1 VSFPRS
7 SGVLL
12 HPTSL
17 PGPHGV
23 GDFGPEAYRFV
34 DFLHSAGQ
42 KLWQVLPLNPTG
54 YADSPFQC
62 FSASAGNPL
71 LISLERLVDEGLLS
85 DDDLRIDDLRNV
97 NLRNV
102 ASFPLESVDYG
113 AVIRFKIP
121 LLQKA
126 AANFVAD
133 ASAGNRRQFE
143 EFCQANAH
151 WLDEFALFMAVK
163 EAHDLI
169 AWTHWPSD
177 IASRQP
183 EALQRWSE
191 QQAASIAAQKFF
203 QYEFF
208 RQWQALRAYG
218 REHNIR
224 IIGDIPIYVAHDSAD
239 VWSNRQC
246 FLLSDRGIPLKVA
259 GVPPDYFSATGQL
272 WGNPIYNWPLLKQ
285 TGYRWW
291 VERMRSALRLYDFV
305 RIDHFRGFEAYW
317 EVAGNETTAMNGR
330 WVKGPGAELFA
341 VLRRELGDLPIIA
354 ENLGVIT
361 PEVEAIR
368 HEFGFPGMAIL
379 QFAFGNDPQAPTF
392 KPHNYVRDLVAYTG
406 THDNDTVVGWWTS
419 GGAGDSTRTPED
431 VIKEHA
437 YARAYLDFVDEPIH
451 WVLIRGIMSS
461 VANTAIVPMQDILGL
476 GTEARMNLPGMPS
489 GYWKWRMKPGAATD
503 DLAARLKEM
512 AVLYDRCETGLLR
525 LIGLQRPAREA
536 PLSL

>member
-1 VSFPRS
+1 MKFPRS

-17 PGPHGV
+17 PSSYGV

-71 LISLERLVDEGLLS
+71 LISLDRLVETGVLS
-85 DDDLRIDDLRNV
+85 IRDLQDV
-97 NLRNV
+97 S
-102 ASFPLESVDYG
+102 SFPVESVDYS
-113 AVIRFKIP
+113 AVIHFKMPP
-121 LLQKA
+121 LEKA
-126 AANFVAD
+126 AQDFLANGP
-133 ASAGNRRQFE
+133 SEERSGFE
-143 EFCQANAH
+143 EFSRANAT
-151 WLDEFALFMAVK
+151 WLDDFALFMAVK
-163 EAHDLI
+163 QAHGLVT
-169 AWTHWPSD
+169 WTKWPSD
-177 IASRQP
+177 IAARQP
-183 EALQRWSE
+183 EAMKRWSE
-191 QQAASIAAQKFF
+191 RLAPSIAAQKFF

-208 RQWQALRAYG
+208 RQWERLRAYAAERG
-218 REHNIR
+218 IR
-224 IIGDIPIYVAHDSAD
+224 IIGDVPIYVAHDSAD
-239 VWSNRQC
+239 VWSNRRF
-246 FLLSDRGIPLKVA
+246 FLLDGGGCPLKIA
-259 GVPPDYFSATGQL
+259 GVPPDYFSATGQC

-291 VERMRSALRLYDFV
+291 TERLRSALRLYDLI

-317 EVAGNETTAMNGR
+317 EIPAHETTAINGR

-341 VLRRELGDLPIIA
+341 ILLKELGDLPIIA

-406 THDNDTVVGWWTS
+406 THDNDTVIGWWTS
-419 GGAGDSTRTPED
+419 GGGDSTRTRED
-431 VIKEHA
+431 VEKEHA
-437 YARAYLDFVDEPIH
+437 YARAYLGFKEEPIN
-451 WVLIRGIMSS
+451 WVMIRGILSS
-461 VANTAIVPMQDILGL
+461 VANTAIAPMQDILGL
-476 GTEARMNLPGMPS
+476 GSAARMNLPGVPS
-489 GYWKWRMKPGAATD
+489 GYWKWRMKPGAITKEITG
-503 DLAARLKEM
+503 RLREM
-512 AVLYDRCETGLLR
+512 VELYDR
-525 LIGLQRPAREA
+525 
-536 PLSL
+536 